1 MSARD
6 PDVPRLP
13 RGKGIRL
20 AGPQMVRIV
29 MVAALLI
36 AVIVLQRPCG
46 EAIDNFFQSFDPP
59 AQDAAPV
66 KEAPK
71 PPDPYEGKYHEIKPG
86 MTEQEIEQVIEK
98 ARREAESPPP

>member
-1 MSARD
+1 VNARE

-29 MVAALLI
+29 MVAALLV

-46 EAIDNFFQSFDPP
+46 EAIDNFFKSFDPP
-59 AQDAAPV
+59 AQDAAV

-86 MTEQEIEQVIEK
+86 MTDREIEQVIEK
-98 ARREAESPPP
+98 AREESGPK